1 MEFKLLLRKLMMR
14 CVLCNDAPCTNAC
27 KKMDVANILR
37 SLRFQNINGA
47 IYHTPQQIEC
57 ATCDKRCQTSCV
69 KKDLVPISK
78 IIQSLNKE
86 KQKQEDSKINTSN
99 VSLKTDIC
107 GVTLENP
114 FLLSS
119 SVVASNYDMCARA
132 FQMGWAGAVFKTI
145 CCFPIYEASP
155 RFSAPHTIDGHFRGF
170 KNIEQLSDHSLEENL
185 ETFRRLKKDYPTKVL
200 VASIM
205 GRTEEE
211 WAYLAN
217 AVTQAGVDVIE
228 CNFSCPNMMDTTL
241 GSDVGQSPELV
252 EKYTKAVKSATNIPI
267 LAKMTPN
274 LASMIPPAVAAKNAG
289 ATGIAAINTIKSICE
304 INLDTYETRPSV
316 KGKSAVGGYSG
327 KAVKPIAL
335 RFIAELARCKELS
348 NMHISGMGGI
358 YTWEDATEFI
368 LLGCKSIQI
377 TTAVMEFGYR
387 IIDDLIEGLQF
398 YLSSKRLKSIQE
410 LLGLSCNNIV
420 KTSELDRNTIL
431 FPKFNLDEC
440 IGCGRCYLSCR
451 DGGHNAIEFNAQ
463 TRKPKLNGKKCVG
476 CHLCIQVCP
485 NIAIVNASKQITKI
499 EKD

>member
-1 MEFKLLLRKLMMR
+1 MNYIFSLRKQTIH
-14 CVLCNDAPCTNAC
+14 CILCNDAPCTNAC
-27 KKMDVANILR
+27 KKIDVANILR

-47 IYHTPQQIEC
+47 IYHTPQEIEC
-57 ATCDKRCQTSCV
+57 ATCDKRCEVSCL
-69 KKDLVPISK
+69 KHDLVPISK

-86 KQKQEDSKINTSN
+86 KQKQEDSKITSSN

-107 GVTLENP
+107 GVPLENP

-132 FQMGWAGAVFKTI
+132 FEMGWAGAVFKTI
-145 CCFPIYEASP
+145 CCFPIHEASP
-155 RFSAPHTIDGHFRGF
+155 RFSAPHTIDGLFRGF
-170 KNIEQLSDHSLEENL
+170 KNIEQLSVHSLEENL

-211 WAYLAN
+211 WSYLAKV
-217 AVTQAGVDVIE
+217 VTQAGVDVIE

-274 LASMIPPAVAAKNAG
+274 LASMIPPAIASKKGG
-289 ATGIAAINTIKSICE
+289 AVGIAAINTIKSICE
-304 INLDTYETRPSV
+304 ISLETYATRPSV
-316 KGKSAVGGYSG
+316 NGKSAVGGYSG

-335 RFIAELARCKELS
+335 RFIAELTRCKEL
-348 NMHISGMGGI
+348 NDMHISGMGGV
-358 YTWEDATEFI
+358 YTWEDAAEFI

-398 YLSSKRLKSIQE
+398 YLSAKGMKSIQE
-410 LLGLSCNNIV
+410 LVGLSCNNIV
-420 KTSELDRNTIL
+420 ETSELERDTIL

-451 DGGHNAIEFNAQ
+451 DGGHNAIEFDAQ
-463 TRKPKLNGKKCVG
+463 NRKPKLNGKKCVG
-476 CHLCIQVCP
+476 CHLCVLVCP
-485 NIAIVNASKQITKI
+485 NIAITSASKRIKNI
-499 EKD
+499 